1 MKDNTD
7 ESEDIDQERTSS
19 DTISDTEHTNYIN
32 ECVSQFND
40 HILNKSITRDYIRGK
55 SPINQKII
63 TDKVNP
69 WNI

>member
-1 MKDNTD
+1 MKDNID
-7 ESEDIDQERTSS
+7 ESEDIDQGSIS
-19 DTISDTEHTNYIN
+19 NDTTCDLAYANYIN

-63 TDKVNP
+63 TNKVNP